1 MVKNYFLDEVRFYNF
16 IVNNHLSVL
25 VFSQLCLLFFMQLV
39 LSLFYKGSNHICLQG
54 EEARAMQTFTTG
66 GVGGSDKM
74 LCYLLTSA
82 FYSQKH

>member
-54 EEARAMQTFTTG
+54 G
-66 GVGGSDKM
+66 GGSSHADI
-74 LCYLLTSA
+74 YLQA
-82 FYSQKH
+82 E